1 MLSPPLLCR
10 QTKDEIEK
18 SREAREPSPWRDRPI
33 EESLALFEQMKQGR
47 IDEGKVGGGV
57 WGGRGR
63 WTRAKGCRGC
73 RGGHVGACGCMPYFE
88 EMKQGRVNERKVR
101 RHSRFS
107 SLSLSCKVH
116 GGARM
121 KEK

>member
-1 MLSPPLLCR
+1 MGGKR
-10 QTKDEIEK
+10 QV
-18 SREAREPSPWRDRPI
+18 
-33 EESLALFEQMKQGR
+33 
-47 IDEGKVGGGV
+47 DEGKGV
-57 WGGRGR
+57 QGMQG
-63 WTRAKGCRGC
+63 
-73 RGGHVGACGCMPYFE
+73 GACGCMPYFE

-116 GGARM
+116 RGARM